1 VFAMMVPEGP
11 QQRVARRA
19 VVAGRVQGVWFRDSV
34 RRIAEARA
42 VTGWARNLRDGR
54 VEVWAEG
61 TRDAVQAVLEYCREG
76 PPRAV
81 VERVHVDEVA
91 PAGLGRFDVR

>member
-1 VFAMMVPEGP
+1 MMAPESP
-11 QQRVARRA
+11 QERVARRA

-34 RRIAEARA
+34 RRIAESHG
-42 VTGWARNLRDGR
+42 VGGWARNLRDGT

-61 TRDAVQAVLEYCREG
+61 ELDAVQAVVDYCREG

-81 VERVHVDEVA
+81 VEAVRVDEIA
-91 PAGLGRFDVR
+91 PAGLDRFDVR

>member
-1 VFAMMVPEGP
+1 MVPESP
-11 QQRVARRA
+11 DPRVARHA

-34 RRIAEARA
+34 RRIAEARD
-42 VTGWARNLRDGR
+42 VSGWARNLPDGT

-61 TRDAVQAVLEYCREG
+61 TLDAVQAVVDYCREG

-81 VERVHVDEVA
+81 VEGVRVDRVA
-91 PAGLGRFDVR
+91 PAGMDRFDVR

>member
-1 VFAMMVPEGP
+1 MMVAETP
-11 QQRVARRA
+11 QPRVARHA

-34 RRIAEARA
+34 RRIAEARG
-42 VTGWARNLRDGR
+42 VGGWARNLRDGT

-61 TRDAVQAVLEYCREG
+61 TRDAVQAVVDYCREG

-81 VERVHVDEVA
+81 VAGVRVDEVA
-91 PAGLGRFDVR
+91 PAGLDRFDVR

>member
-1 VFAMMVPEGP
+1 MAPENP
-11 QQRVARRA
+11 QPRVARHT

-34 RRIAEARA
+34 RRIAEARG
-42 VTGWARNLRDGR
+42 VGGWARNLRDGT

-61 TRDAVQAVLEYCREG
+61 RLDAVHAVVDYCREG

-81 VERVHVDEVA
+81 VEGVRVDEVA
-91 PAGLGRFDVR
+91 PAGLDRFDVR

>member
-1 VFAMMVPEGP
+1 VAHEGF
-11 QQRVARRA
+11 QERVARHA

-34 RRIAEARA
+34 RRIADARG
-42 VTGWARNLRDGR
+42 VSGWARNLRDGT

-61 TRDAVQAVLEYCREG
+61 TLDAVQAVVDYCRKG

-81 VERVHVDEVA
+81 VEGLSVEEVA
-91 PAGLGRFDVR
+91 PAGLDRFDVR

>member
-1 VFAMMVPEGP
+1 MATKSTQP
-11 QQRVARRA
+11 RVARHA

-34 RRIAEARA
+34 RRIAEAGG
-42 VTGWARNLRDGR
+42 VSGWARNLRDGT

-61 TRDAVQAVLEYCREG
+61 TLEAVQAVIEYCREG

-81 VERVHVDEVA
+81 VEGLRVDEVA
-91 PAGLGRFDVR
+91 PAGLDRFDVR

>member
-1 VFAMMVPEGP
+1 VFATMVPESP
-11 QQRVARRA
+11 RERVARHA

-34 RRIAEARA
+34 RRIADARG
-42 VTGWARNLRDGR
+42 VGGWARNQRDGT

-61 TRDAVQAVLEYCREG
+61 ALDAVQAVVDYCREG

-81 VERVHVDEVA
+81 VESLSVEEVA
-91 PAGLGRFDVR
+91 PAGLDRFDVR

>member
-1 VFAMMVPEGP
+1 MVPQSPHE
-11 QQRVARRA
+11 RVARHG

-34 RRIAEARA
+34 RRIAEAHGVR
-42 VTGWARNLRDGR
+42 GWARNLRDGT

-61 TRDAVQAVLEYCREG
+61 TPDAVQAVLDYCREG

-81 VERVHVDEVA
+81 VEGVRVEEVG
-91 PAGLGRFDVR
+91 PAWLDRFDVR

>member
-1 VFAMMVPEGP
+1 MMVAPSP
-11 QQRVARRA
+11 QLHVARHA

-34 RRIAEARA
+34 RRIAEARG
-42 VTGWARNLRDGR
+42 VNGWACNLRDGT

-61 TRDAVQAVLEYCREG
+61 TLDAVQAVVDYCREG

-81 VERVHVDEVA
+81 VDRVRVDDVP
-91 PAGLGRFDVR
+91 PAGLDRFDVR

>member
-1 VFAMMVPEGP
+1 MLPNSP
-11 QQRVARRA
+11 QQRVARHA

-34 RRIAEARA
+34 RRIAEARG
-42 VTGWARNLRDGR
+42 VVGWARNLRDGT

-61 TRDAVQAVLEYCREG
+61 RLDAVQAVVDYCREG

-81 VERVHVDEVA
+81 VEGVSVDEVA
-91 PAGLGRFDVR
+91 PAGLNRFDVR

>member
-1 VFAMMVPEGP
+1 MMVAESP
-11 QQRVARRA
+11 QPRVARHA

-34 RRIAEARA
+34 RRIAVARG
-42 VTGWARNLRDGR
+42 VNGWARNLRDGT

-61 TRDAVQAVLEYCREG
+61 TLEAVQAVVDYCREG

-81 VERVHVDEVA
+81 VAGVRVDEVA
-91 PAGLGRFDVR
+91 PAGLDRFDVH

>member
-1 VFAMMVPEGP
+1 MMVPESP
-11 QQRVARRA
+11 NPRIARHA

-34 RRIAEARA
+34 RRIAEARG
-42 VTGWARNLRDGR
+42 VSGWARNLRDGT

-61 TRDAVQAVLEYCREG
+61 TLDAVQAVVDYCRQG

-81 VERVHVDEVA
+81 VEDVRVDEVA
-91 PAGLGRFDVR
+91 PAGLVRFDVR

>member
-1 VFAMMVPEGP
+1 MVPESP
-11 QQRVARRA
+11 QPRVARHA

-34 RRIAEARA
+34 RRIAETRG
-42 VTGWARNLRDGR
+42 VSGWARNLRDGT

-61 TRDAVQAVLEYCREG
+61 TPDAVQTVVDYCREG

-81 VERVHVDEVA
+81 VEGVRVDDVA
-91 PAGLGRFDVR
+91 PAGLDRFDVR